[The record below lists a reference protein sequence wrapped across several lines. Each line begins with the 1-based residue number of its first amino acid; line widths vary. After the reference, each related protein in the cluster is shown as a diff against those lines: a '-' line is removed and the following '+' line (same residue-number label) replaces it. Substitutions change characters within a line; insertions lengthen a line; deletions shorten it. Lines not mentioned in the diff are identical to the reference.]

1 MGRRVGYY
9 GGTADR
15 ELALSAETETVPIP
29 TTKRNQAKANVMVG
43 GCTVLGAAAQMLIK
57 RGLVDLPPSP
67 DAAASGLEPWITF
80 VLGIATNL
88 PLMAGLSCYGLSTGL
103 LVLALR
109 YGELSVLYPIIALT
123 YVWVSILSV
132 ALLGETMN
140 GFKILGLAVIVIGV
154 TVLGRTGPK
163 AKG

>member
-1 MGRRVGYY
+1 
-9 GGTADR
+9 
-15 ELALSAETETVPIP
+15 
-29 TTKRNQAKANVMVG
+29 MVG

-57 RGLVDLPPSP
+57 RGLVNLPPSP
-67 DAAASGLEPWITF
+67 DAAGAGLEPWITF
-80 VLGIATNL
+80 VMGIATNL

-140 GFKILGLAVIVIGV
+140 VFKIVGLAVIVIGV
-154 TVLGRTGPK
+154 TVLGRTGTK
-163 AKG
+163 AKE

>member
-1 MGRRVGYY
+1 
-9 GGTADR
+9 
-15 ELALSAETETVPIP
+15 LSADTDTVPIP

-57 RGLVDLPPSP
+57 RGLLTLPPSP
-67 DAAASGLEPWITF
+67 GGAGAGLEPWINF
-80 VLGIATNL
+80 VLGLATNL

-140 GFKILGLAVIVIGV
+140 GFKLVGLCVIVLGV

-163 AKG
+163 AQG

>member
-1 MGRRVGYY
+1 
-9 GGTADR
+9 
-15 ELALSAETETVPIP
+15 
-29 TTKRNQAKANVMVG
+29 MVG

-57 RGLVDLPPSP
+57 RGLVNLPPSP
-67 DAAASGLEPWITF
+67 ASLSSGLEPWVTF
-80 VLGIATNL
+80 VMGIATNV
-88 PLMAGLSCYGLSTGL
+88 PLVAGLSCYGLSTGL

-140 GFKILGLAVIVIGV
+140 VFKILGLAVIVIGV
-154 TVLGRTGPK
+154 TVLGRTGS
-163 AKG
+163 KGKG